1 MSPQFRLIFSIEVLF
16 MSKKAIAITCI
27 VTLILIVPV
36 FIIILTGW
44 GARPHTADKSLKK
57 LNPELDYSVYYYNI
71 PLGSDAEPFRNL
83 SGTGCEEESGLS
95 RFASGWNILQN
106 TDDLAALDAAIQTAS
121 ANKNHAN
128 VIQETDGTTDAVYD
142 ADFFAENA
150 LLLVDLCA
158 ENSVTMYFYPQNLKI
173 DGNTVSLNVRWDR
186 DNATTAGC
194 AGQYCLITIPKG
206 CTNVDISLRN

>member
-1 MSPQFRLIFSIEVLF
+1 MN
-16 MSKKAIAITCI
+16 KKAIITAVI
-27 VTLILIVPV
+27 VTLVLVLPIALI
-36 FIIILTGW
+36 FITANS
-44 GARPHTADKSLKK
+44 ARPHTADKSLKK
-57 LNPELDYSVYYYNI
+57 LNPELDYSVYYYSI

-186 DNATTAGC
+186 DNATTASC
-194 AGQYCLITIPKG
+194 AGQYCLIPVPKD
-206 CTNVDISLRN
+206 CTAADLNLIYDPA